1 VLGSNGTP
9 DRGLRKPAGAVGLA
23 VLALVLAACSS
34 GGPGGHGTSAK
45 SSVKP
50 VSRASIA
57 ATDIKITPAGG
68 TQDADPSAGV
78 TVTATHGTLKSVVVS
93 PGTGTGAGS
102 PGASPS
108 ASGSASPS
116 GSAGTSAANS
126 VPGSLSSGN
135 KVWHTQWTL
144 SPGQSYT
151 VTASATVAGQGTL
164 TRTLSFRTLS
174 PGKTFHTQIFEG
186 YQQTYGVG
194 MPIMLTFSEPITN
207 RAAVERALQLTT
219 SNPVVGAW
227 YWDNSQHLYFRP
239 ENYWPA
245 GTKVSL
251 DAHLAGVE
259 GASGMYGAADL
270 TQSFNIGDSVIAVT
284 SATAHQTKIYI
295 NGALKYTWPAST
307 GKASTAT
314 PNGTYVSI
322 EKENPVRMIGGTKGT
337 PGYYDELVPYSV
349 RFTFSGDYMHDAP
362 WSVGDQGSS
371 NVSHGCVNLSP
382 ADSAIYYNLAVPG
395 DPVTVTDSTKA
406 GKWDDGWTEWF
417 LSWSDFLK
425 GSALHQAVKAGP
437 DGSTFVDPSTVPAPT
452 IGATTGP
459 TPGNWTA

>member
-1 VLGSNGTP
+1 MEEHVRARTSNPGTRSPGARLG
-9 DRGLRKPAGAVGLA
+9 LVAGIVMA
-23 VLALVLAACSS
+23 ALSLLLAACSTS
-34 GGPGGHGTSAK
+34 GGGTHTDPAMPVKHSPKATPRATLAAEAIAISPANGAK
-45 SSVKP
+45 
-50 VSRASIA
+50 A
-57 ATDIKITPAGG
+57 
-68 TQDADPSAGV
+68 ADPAAGI
-78 TVTATHGTLKSVVVS
+78 TVNARKGTLTSVVAHQS
-93 PGTGTGAGS
+93 GT
-102 PGASPS
+102 
-108 ASGSASPS
+108 
-116 GSAGTSAANS
+116 S
-126 VPGSLSSGN
+126 VPGTMSQDSKS
-135 KVWHTQWTL
+135 WHTQWTL
-144 SPGQSYT
+144 ATEQSYT
-151 VTASATVAGQGTL
+151 VTASARVPGQGTL
-164 TRTLSFRTLS
+164 TRTVSFRTLTPAS
-174 PGKTFHTQIFEG
+174 TFHTQIFEG
-186 YQQTYGVG
+186 LNQTYGVG

-207 RAAVERALQLTT
+207 KAAVERSLQLTT
-219 SNPVVGAW
+219 SNPVTGAW
-227 YWDNSQHLYFRP
+227 YWDGDEHLNFRP
-239 ENYWPA
+239 QNYWPA
-245 GTKVSL
+245 GTKISF
-251 DAHLAGVE
+251 DGHLAGVE
-259 GASGMYGAADL
+259 GAKGAYGAADL
-270 TQSFNIGDSVIAVT
+270 TQSFNIGDSVIATT

-295 NGALKYTWPAST
+295 NGSLKYTWPAST

-417 LSWSDFLK
+417 LSWSDYLK

>member
-1 VLGSNGTP
+1 MEEHVRGRTSNPGAGTSGTSSSGRRLG
-9 DRGLRKPAGAVGLA
+9 LIAAIVVA
-23 VLALVLAACSS
+23 ALSLLLAACSTGS
-34 GGPGGHGTSAK
+34 GHSSAGSSSAAKNSAK
-45 SSVKP
+45 P
-50 VSRASIA
+50 TPRATLA
-57 ATDIKITPAGG
+57 AAAISITPANGSKA
-68 TQDADPSAGV
+68 ADPAAGI
-78 TVTATHGTLKSVVVS
+78 TVNARKGTLTSVVAHES
-93 PGTGTGAGS
+93 GT
-102 PGASPS
+102 
-108 ASGSASPS
+108 
-116 GSAGTSAANS
+116 S
-126 VPGSLSSGN
+126 VPGSMSRDS
-135 KVWHTQWTL
+135 KSWHTQWTL
-144 SPGQSYT
+144 ATEQSYT
-151 VTASATVAGQGTL
+151 VTASARVPGQGTL
-164 TRTLSFRTLS
+164 TRTVSFRTLTPAS
-174 PGKTFHTQIFEG
+174 TFHTQIFEG
-186 YQQTYGVG
+186 LNQTYGVG

-207 RAAVERALQLTT
+207 KAAVERSLQLTT
-219 SNPVVGAW
+219 SNPVTGAW
-227 YWDNSQHLYFRP
+227 YWDGDEHLNFRP

-245 GTKVSL
+245 GTKISFTG
-251 DAHLAGVE
+251 HLAGVE
-259 GASGMYGAADL
+259 GAKGSYGAANL

-295 NGALKYTWPAST
+295 NGGLKYTWPAST

-314 PNGTYVSI
+314 PNGTYLSV

-337 PGYYDELVPYSV
+337 PGYYNELVPYSV

-362 WSVGDQGSS
+362 WSVGVQGRS

-437 DGSTFVDPSTVPAPT
+437 DGSTFVDPSTVPAPV
-452 IGATTGP
+452 IGVTSGP